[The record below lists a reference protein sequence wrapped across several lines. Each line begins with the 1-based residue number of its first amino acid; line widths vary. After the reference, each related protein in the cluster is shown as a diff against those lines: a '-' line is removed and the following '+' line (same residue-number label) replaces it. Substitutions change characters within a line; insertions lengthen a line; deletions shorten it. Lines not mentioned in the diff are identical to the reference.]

1 MHQFFVDQLVPE
13 SVSQLEVEFV
23 DGLTATLTNED
34 IAGFL
39 SSHGITTFSITIII
53 SRWMNAAGFG
63 YKKVRRVPLWIG
75 TIRDMKQ

>member
-1 MHQFFVDQLVPE
+1 MDQLVPE

-23 DGLTATLTNED
+23 DGLTETLTNED

-63 YKKVRRVPLWIG
+63 YKK
-75 TIRDMKQ
+75 